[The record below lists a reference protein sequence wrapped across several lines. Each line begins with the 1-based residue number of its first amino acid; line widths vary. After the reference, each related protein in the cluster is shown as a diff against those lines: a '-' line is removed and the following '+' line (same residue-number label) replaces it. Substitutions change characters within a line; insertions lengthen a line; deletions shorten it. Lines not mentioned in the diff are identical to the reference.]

1 MPREDLAAELSARKL
16 ELVAGLAAR
25 GVWGAPASDVRGGLE
40 VVLDD
45 FAVAVAL
52 GSAGLLDRAFGW
64 WKVRVRSLGGDTGA
78 VDQLPGWIASQLAEL
93 APGCLQPDVLSLLE
107 HAGGF
112 VGHAPDLAQTGAALH
127 PSLADGGLAHEI
139 VQAMLGGDRITVG
152 RIVADENL
160 SPAAILAEGFEPAL
174 REIGA
179 RWQNGKMDPSV
190 EHVASRVAHEFI
202 ARLGRRVPAPPPD
215 APLVAMLRVHG
226 DEHSLGQDCLRVHFA
241 AVGLRARSLSAQGA
255 QEAVVEQLAGVG
267 ASAFAIS
274 CMLPAQL
281 LAVCEVVQ
289 WVRRAPQLSA
299 VPVLVGGGMFRDVPQ
314 LASQIGADATAID
327 GQSAAEELAYQ
338 LLGYSVGR

>member
-1 MPREDLAAELSARKL
+1 MPREDLAAELSARKR
-16 ELVAGLAAR
+16 ELVAGLADR
-25 GVWGAPASDVRGGLE
+25 GVWGAPAADIHAGLE

-64 WKVRVRSLGGDTGA
+64 WKVRVRSLGGDPGA
-78 VDQLPGWIASQLAEL
+78 VEQMPGWVASQLAEL

-112 VGHAPDLAQTGAALH
+112 VRHAPDLAKTGAALH
-127 PSLADGGLAHEI
+127 PSLADGGLGHEV
-139 VQAMLGGDRITVG
+139 VQAMLGGDRISAG

-215 APLVAMLRVHG
+215 APLVAMLRVTG

-241 AVGLRARSLSAQGA
+241 ALGLRARSVPAHGEKEPL
-255 QEAVVEQLAGVG
+255 VEQLAGVG

-281 LAVCEVVQ
+281 LAVREVVQ
-289 WVRRAPQLSA
+289 WMRRAPELGA
-299 VPVLVGGGMFRDVPQ
+299 APVLVGGGMFRDVPQ
-314 LASQIGADATAID
+314 LASQIGADATAVD

-338 LLGYSVGR
+338 LRAHSVGR